1 MLPVSILRGQIY
13 YADLDP
19 SLGSE
24 QGGVRPVLVI
34 QNDIGN
40 RHSPTL
46 IVAAITGRLYA
57 KHNLPTH
64 LLIPCSVGL
73 KTDSIVL
80 LEQIRTI
87 DKMRLLRYVGKVD
100 DEMMEVIDK
109 GLFVSLGITIPTL
122 L

>member
-1 MLPVSILRGQIY
+1 MYPISIMRGQIY

-40 RHSPTL
+40 RHSPTI
-46 IVAAITGRLYA
+46 IVAALTGQVYA

-64 LLIPCSVGL
+64 LLIPSSVGL
-73 KTDSIVL
+73 KMDSIVL

-87 DKMRLLRYVGKVD
+87 DRMRILGYVGKLD
-100 DEMMEVIDK
+100 DDAMKIIDER
-109 GLFVSLGITIPTL
+109 LLISLGITTPVFL
-122 L
+122 

>member
-1 MLPVSILRGQIY
+1 MSPITILRGQIY

-46 IVAAITGRLYA
+46 IVAALTGQIYA

-64 LLIPCSVGL
+64 LLISSSVGL
-73 KTDSIVL
+73 KMDSIVL

-87 DKMRLLRYVGKVD
+87 DRMRLLGFVGKLDEKAMRVVD
-100 DEMMEVIDK
+100 ERLLI
-109 GLFVSLGITIPTL
+109 SLGISVPIL

>member
-1 MLPVSILRGQIY
+1 MTILRGQIY

-46 IVAAITGRLYA
+46 IVAALTGQIYA

-64 LLIPCSVGL
+64 LLISSSVGL
-73 KTDSIVL
+73 KMDSIVL

-87 DKMRLLRYVGKVD
+87 DRMRLLGFVGKLDEKAMRVVD
-100 DEMMEVIDK
+100 ERLLI
-109 GLFVSLGITIPTL
+109 SLGISVPIL

>member
-1 MLPVSILRGQIY
+1 MSPITILRGQIY

-46 IVAAITGRLYA
+46 IVAALTGQIYA

-64 LLIPCSVGL
+64 LLVSSSVGL
-73 KTDSIVL
+73 KMDSIVL

-87 DKMRLLRYVGKVD
+87 DKMRLLSYVGRL
-100 DEMMEVIDK
+100 DENAMSVVNERLLI
-109 GLFVSLGITIPTL
+109 SLGISISIL

>member
-1 MLPVSILRGQIY
+1 MSPITILRGQIY

-46 IVAAITGRLYA
+46 IVAALTGQIYA

-64 LLIPCSVGL
+64 LLISSSVGL
-73 KTDSIVL
+73 KMDSIVL

-87 DKMRLLRYVGKVD
+87 DRMRILGYVGKLVNEAMKII
-100 DEMMEVIDK
+100 DERLII
-109 GLFVSLGITIPTL
+109 SLGISVPIL

>member
-1 MLPVSILRGQIY
+1 MSPISILRGQIY

-24 QGGVRPVLVI
+24 QGGIRPVLVI

-46 IVAAITGRLYA
+46 IVAALTGQIYA

-64 LLIPCSVGL
+64 LLIPSSVGL
-73 KTDSIVL
+73 KMDSIVL

-87 DKMRLLRYVGKVD
+87 DRMRLLSYVGKLNDDAMRIVD
-100 DEMMEVIDK
+100 ERLLI
-109 GLFVSLGITIPTL
+109 SLGITISVL
-122 L
+122 M

>member
-1 MLPVSILRGQIY
+1 MTILRGQIY

-46 IVAAITGRLYA
+46 IVAALTGQIYT
-57 KHNLPTH
+57 KHSLPTH
-64 LLIPCSVGL
+64 LLISSSVGL
-73 KTDSIVL
+73 KIDSIVL

-87 DKMRLLRYVGKVD
+87 DRMRLLGYVGKLDESAMRIVD
-100 DEMMEVIDK
+100 ERLLI
-109 GLFVSLGITIPTL
+109 SLGISVPIL